1 MQPPPNV
8 AYPVVVP
15 AAARGSEPQADV
27 DVQPLMQAT
36 RVINAVIVRSLGTV
50 DGSLTLPQL
59 RCLVVLSSIGSSN
72 LSGVAEALGVNPS
85 NASRTCDQLVQRGLV
100 DRKADPQDRRHVAL
114 RLSRAGR
121 RLVREVMRHREQL
134 LERIVAAMPSPD
146 QVALMTAIES
156 FNTAAQ
162 VVGEELLGDPLSGRP
177 AVRWLG

>member
-1 MQPPPNV
+1 
-8 AYPVVVP
+8 
-15 AAARGSEPQADV
+15 
-27 DVQPLMQAT
+27 
-36 RVINAVIVRSLGTV
+36 
-50 DGSLTLPQL
+50 
-59 RCLVVLSSIGSSN
+59 
-72 LSGVAEALGVNPS
+72 
-85 NASRTCDQLVQRGLV
+85 VQRGLV